1 MTAGTGSASRPVLA
15 VDQGT
20 SGTKAL
26 VLCPRRGVIGSG
38 SAPVHPREGPGGL
51 VEVDPAELYGSVV
64 RAGRQALADAGEPV
78 AAVGLANQGETVLA
92 WDRATGRPLTAALVW
107 QDRRAASVCA
117 ELAPHADAL
126 SQLTGLPL
134 DPYFAAPKMTW
145 LRRHRTR
152 EGTVTTSDVWLVHRL
167 TGAYVTDAATAGRTQ
182 LLDLDGVAWSGTA
195 VGIFG
200 LDGEDLPDIVDCD
213 TPVGTTTAFGP
224 ELPLT
229 GLLVDQ
235 QAALLAQRVT
245 EPGTAKCTYGT
256 GAFLLAQTG
265 PLPRRGDSGL
275 VSCVAWRLSGQ
286 TSYCLDGQVY
296 TAASAVRWLTGLG
309 VVSGAADLDPVG
321 GSVPDSG
328 GVTFVPALA
337 GLAAPWWRGEARGS
351 LTGLGLGT
359 RPGHLVR
366 ALCEGLAAQVTAL
379 ADAAARDLGRPLT
392 VLRVDGGLTRSA
404 LLMQT
409 QADLLQLPV
418 EVSALPDVTALG
430 VGAVARLGLEPG
442 LTVDE
447 AVPQWRP
454 RTVYEPR
461 IDADEA
467 AERLAVFHAAV
478 TAELERAE
486 RATRKRAPLPAAR
499 PARTDAGA
507 DTTDADTTGA
517 GAGAGA
523 SGASAAE
530 SERVAGARPTGGA
543 ERTTGTDR

>member
-1 MTAGTGSASRPVLA
+1 MTAGTPSAARPVLA

-38 SAPVHPREGPGGL
+38 SVPVHPREGPGGL

-117 ELAPHADAL
+117 ELAPHEDAL
-126 SQLTGLPL
+126 RRLTGLPL

-145 LRRHRTR
+145 LRRHLTR

-182 LLDLDGVAWSGTA
+182 LLDLDRVAWSGTA
-195 VGIFG
+195 LGIFG

-229 GLLVDQ
+229 GILVDQ

-265 PLPRRGDSGL
+265 PLPRRGESGL
-275 VSCVAWRLSGQ
+275 VSCVAWRLSGE

-309 VVSGAADLDPVG
+309 IVSGAADLDPVG

-430 VGAVARLGLEPG
+430 IGAVARLGQEPG

-447 AVPQWRP
+447 AVPHWRP

-461 IDADEA
+461 IGADEA
-467 AERLAVFHAAV
+467 AERLAVFRAAV
-478 TAELERAE
+478 TAELERTE
-486 RATRKRAPLPAAR
+486 RTERTGRERAPLPAAR
-499 PARTDAGA
+499 QARTEAEAEA
-507 DTTDADTTGA
+507 DTDTDTETG
-517 GAGAGA
+517 
-523 SGASAAE
+523 
-530 SERVAGARPTGGA
+530 RVAGARPAGGA
-543 ERTTGTDR
+543 ERTAGTDR